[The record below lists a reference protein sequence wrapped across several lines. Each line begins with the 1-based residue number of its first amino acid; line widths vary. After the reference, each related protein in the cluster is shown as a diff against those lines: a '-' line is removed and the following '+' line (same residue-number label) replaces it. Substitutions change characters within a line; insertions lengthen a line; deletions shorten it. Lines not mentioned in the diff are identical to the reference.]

1 LTDLGMAG
9 IIIVLRNLS
18 NNDELIDRE
27 KIEAFERRL
36 IL

>member
-1 LTDLGMAG
+1 MAG
-9 IIIVLRNLS
+9 IIKVIRNLS

>member
-1 LTDLGMAG
+1 MAG

>member
-1 LTDLGMAG
+1 MAG
-9 IIIVLRNLS
+9 IIKVLRNLS